1 MIALSR
7 ARPASINI
15 FAITFT
21 AAAVLSLVDG
31 LVRLPETLAAAQKL
45 YAWVSRDTMIVW
57 HSAWLTIALIPVA
70 MVWFSAIRFARWLV
84 SIGALLRLAGLL
96 TGWQLLPKLVL
107 EQPIWAMAWAL
118 NLGAV
123 AFLFTPASNRW
134 FRDKGGVDT
143 AVFE

>member
-7 ARPASINI
+7 RRPASITG
-15 FAITFT
+15 FAILFA

-45 YAWVSRDTMIVW
+45 YPWVTTDTMIVW

-70 MVWFSAIRFARWLV
+70 MVWLGAIRLARWLV
-84 SIGALLRLAGLL
+84 SIGALLRLAGLRA
-96 TGWQLLPKLVL
+96 GWELLPGLVIA
-107 EQPIWAMAWAL
+107 QPIWAAAWAL
-118 NLGAV
+118 SLVAV
-123 AFLFTPASNRW
+123 ALLFTPASNRW
-134 FRDKGGVDT
+134 FAEKGRVDL

>member
-7 ARPASINI
+7 RRPKSITA
-15 FAITFT
+15 FAILFT

-70 MVWFSAIRFARWLV
+70 MVWLSAIRFARWLV

-96 TGWQLLPKLVL
+96 TGWKLLPGLVIA
-107 EQPIWAMAWAL
+107 QPIWAAAWAL
-118 NLGAV
+118 SLIAV
-123 AFLFTPASNRW
+123 ALLFTPASNRW
-134 FRDKGGVDT
+134 FADKGDVDP